1 MLLEEV
7 TLMPKTFDITE
18 SMQRHY
24 PALKDLMT
32 EKEFLHH
39 LVVHE
44 GLEMSETSLRDYRH
58 RDKKFAYIRK
68 GHQIYYPLH
77 VNKQIIRE
85 MKDERDDWIGD
96 IND

>member
-1 MLLEEV
+1 
-7 TLMPKTFDITE
+7 MPKTFDITE

-24 PALKDLMT
+24 PALKDLLT
-32 EKEFLHH
+32 EKEFMEH
-39 LVVHE
+39 LLNE
-44 GLEMSETSLRDYRH
+44 GLEMSVTSLRDYRH

-77 VNKQIIRE
+77 VNKQIIKE
-85 MKDERDDWIGD
+85 LKDEQDDWIGD

>member
-1 MLLEEV
+1 
-7 TLMPKTFDITE
+7 
-18 SMQRHY
+18 
-24 PALKDLMT
+24 
-32 EKEFLHH
+32 
-39 LVVHE
+39 
-44 GLEMSETSLRDYRH
+44 MSETSLRDYRH